1 MQLATAKEMGE
12 TQKQKVM
19 LKIII
24 VVLNLAKLS
33 VSLLGQSVKFIVE
46 SINGSAY
53 FITPNP
59 LVDAAGKARGA
70 LADAVTNYELAPS
83 KENKK
88 IVKDCRKALMAAM
101 ELVRQFVQGIARL
114 NPEFAEN
121 IAAAAGLTLKKSGG
135 RKVQGYAVM
144 NTAVSGTV
152 SLLAALFKIAI
163 YNWEMTLTPL
173 VDASWIPIGIT
184 NKAELMISGLTSGK
198 RYYFRVGNGGDP
210 AKEVF
215 ITVGNTVVL

>member
-1 MQLATAKEMGE
+1 MGE

-53 FITPNP
+53 FGTPDP
-59 LVDAAGKARGA
+59 MVIDASKAREA
-70 LADAVTNYELAPS
+70 LADAVTNYELAPT

-88 IVKDCRKALMAAM
+88 KVKDAKKALSAAM
-101 ELVRQFVQGIARL
+101 ELVRQYVQNVARL
-114 NPEFAEN
+114 NPEFSEN
-121 IAAAAGLTLKKSGG
+121 IAAAAGLTLKSTGG
-135 RKVQGYAVM
+135 RKAQVYGVM